1 MTTLPLSATERLKQA
16 ERGAILS
23 IGTYIFLSATK
34 LIVGKTFNSEAL
46 FADGWNNF
54 TDVISSILVFVGLR
68 LSQKPSDENH
78 PYGHWKFETIA
89 SLATSF
95 IMLFIGIEVVRNAF
109 QEFLNPVTEAPSLI
123 SSFVGFFSGVIMIGV
138 FFYNKNLAARIQSLG
153 LKATAKD
160 NLSDAMTSFLTALA
174 VLFASLGLHWLDNIM
189 AFVVGLLIVRTAVEV
204 FIESAFQLTDGFDQT
219 ELDKYIP
226 VILRHPEVKD
236 IHEIKAR
243 RYGSNVYIDLTVCMD
258 KNLSVYKSHQIT
270 EYIEKEL
277 YDEFAI
283 SFIDIHVEP
292 YQF

>member
-89 SLATSF
+89 SLVTSF
-95 IMLFIGIEVVRNAF
+95 IMFFIGIEVVRNAF

-123 SSFVGFFSGVIMIGV
+123 SSIVGFFSGVIMIGV
-138 FFYNKNLAARIQSLG
+138 YFYNKNLAVRIQSLG

-160 NLSDAMTSFLTALA
+160 NLSDAMISFLTALA

-219 ELDKYIP
+219 ELDQYIP
-226 VILRHPEVKD
+226 VILRHSEVKD
-236 IHEIKAR
+236 IREIKAR

-258 KNLSVYKSHQIT
+258 KDLSVWKSHQVT
-270 EYIEKEL
+270 EFIEAEL

>member
-1 MTTLPLSATERLKQA
+1 
-16 ERGAILS
+16 
-23 IGTYIFLSATK
+23 
-34 LIVGKTFNSEAL
+34 
-46 FADGWNNF
+46 
-54 TDVISSILVFVGLR
+54 
-68 LSQKPSDENH
+68 
-78 PYGHWKFETIA
+78 
-89 SLATSF
+89 
-95 IMLFIGIEVVRNAF
+95 
-109 QEFLNPVTEAPSLI
+109 
-123 SSFVGFFSGVIMIGV
+123 MIGV
-138 FFYNKNLAARIQSLG
+138 YFYNKNLAARIQSLG

-204 FIESAFQLTDGFDQT
+204 FVESAFQLTDGFDQT

-236 IHEIKAR
+236 ICEIKAR

-258 KNLSVYKSHQIT
+258 KDLSVYKSHQIT

>member
-89 SLATSF
+89 SLVTSF
-95 IMLFIGIEVVRNAF
+95 IMFCKGIEVIRNAF

-123 SSFVGFFSGVIMIGV
+123 SSIVGFFSGVIMIGV
-138 FFYNKNLAARIQSLG
+138 YFYNKNLAVRIQSLG

-160 NLSDAMTSFLTALA
+160 NLSDAMISFLTALA

-219 ELDKYIP
+219 ELDQYIP
-226 VILRHPEVKD
+226 VILRHSEVKD
-236 IHEIKAR
+236 IREIKAR

-258 KNLSVYKSHQIT
+258 KDLSVWKSHQVT
-270 EYIEKEL
+270 EFIEAEL

>member
-1 MTTLPLSATERLKQA
+1 MPLSATERLKQA

-23 IGTYIFLSATK
+23 IGTYIFLSTTK

-95 IMLFIGIEVVRNAF
+95 IMFFIGIEVVRNAF

-123 SSFVGFFSGVIMIGV
+123 SSIVGFFSGVIMIGV
-138 FFYNKNLAARIQSLG
+138 YFYNKNLAARIQSLG

-174 VLFASLGLHWLDNIM
+174 VLFASLGLHW
-189 AFVVGLLIVRTAVEV
+189 VGLLIVRTAAEV

-219 ELDKYIP
+219 ELDNYIP

-236 IHEIKAR
+236 IREIKAR

-258 KNLSVYKSHQIT
+258 KDLSVYKSHQIT
-270 EYIEKEL
+270 EFIEREL